1 MVFRA
6 LYLIAIVLVVDGHT
20 ALDDMFSMGGLF
32 RYYSFHLMLF
42 AFGAGYFFRFHGG
55 LLSDLAARAKRLLV
69 PLYVWNAIY
78 GVGAALLRRFG
89 GFEIGA
95 PLNSYTLLLAPIVDG
110 EHFAWNLGS
119 WFIFPMFLTQVIY
132 SILRRAARACW
143 RDNEAVTFVLCLLL
157 GSAAVEL

>member
-55 LLSDLAARAKRLLV
+55 VLSDLAARAKKLLV

-78 GVGAALLRRFG
+78 GVGAALLRR
-89 GFEIGA
+89 
-95 PLNSYTLLLAPIVDG
+95 LAV
-110 EHFAWNLGS
+110 LG
-119 WFIFPMFLTQVIY
+119 
-132 SILRRAARACW
+132 
-143 RDNEAVTFVLCLLL
+143 DAV
-157 GSAAVEL
+157 